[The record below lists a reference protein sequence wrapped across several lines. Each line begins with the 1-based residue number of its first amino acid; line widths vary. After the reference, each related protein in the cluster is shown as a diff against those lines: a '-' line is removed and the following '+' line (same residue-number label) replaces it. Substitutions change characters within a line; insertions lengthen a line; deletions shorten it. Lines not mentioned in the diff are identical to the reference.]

1 MLRVC
6 DLRLHPDHDEQDLI
20 GAVAAKLDM
29 PVRDVLGV
37 RIRRQSIDARKRN
50 QVWLIYAADVE
61 IRGESRFRDREG
73 KAFDAADETYRYVPP
88 GDRRLTH
95 RPVVVG
101 TGPCGL
107 FAGLILAEM
116 GYGPLL
122 LERGKPVADR
132 VKDVER
138 FWTTGSLDSESSV
151 QFGEGG
157 AGTFSDGKL
166 TTLIRD
172 IRCRKVLEEFV
183 GAGAPPEILVRQKPH
198 IGTDYLRRVIPNLR
212 RRIETLGGEFRF
224 GSRMSDVR
232 VRDGR
237 ITGVVV
243 NGDEFL
249 PAEAL
254 ILAIGHSARDTF
266 RTLAEGGIPVAPKP
280 FALGVRIEHPQRLV
294 DDSQYGLFAGHPRL
308 GPAAYKMVFHGSEGR
323 SAYTFCMCPGGEV
336 IAAASEEGGVVT
348 NGMSRFDRSRENGNS
363 ALLVESR
370 PEDFGSA
377 DPLAGVEFQ
386 RIWERRAFE
395 LGGRT
400 FRAPAQRVGDVL
412 AGRGS
417 DRFGAVLP
425 SYRPGVVAADL
436 SLCLPGFVPPILR
449 EAILHFDRR
458 LRGFAL
464 PDAVLIGVET
474 RSSSPVRILRDA
486 SFQSV
491 VRGLYPAGE
500 GAGYSGGIVSSAVD
514 GIRAAEA
521 IAREYRLP

>member
-1 MLRVC
+1 V
-6 DLRLHPDHDEQDLI
+6 
-20 GAVAAKLDM
+20 
-29 PVRDVLGV
+29 
-37 RIRRQSIDARKRN
+37 
-50 QVWLIYAADVE
+50 
-61 IRGESRFRDREG
+61 REG
-73 KAFDAADETYRYVPP
+73 
-88 GDRRLTH
+88 
-95 RPVVVG
+95 
-101 TGPCGL
+101 
-107 FAGLILAEM
+107 
-116 GYGPLL
+116 
-122 LERGKPVADR
+122 
-132 VKDVER
+132 
-138 FWTTGSLDSESSV
+138 
-151 QFGEGG
+151 
-157 AGTFSDGKL
+157 
-166 TTLIRD
+166 
-172 IRCRKVLEEFV
+172 
-183 GAGAPPEILVRQKPH
+183 
-198 IGTDYLRRVIPNLR
+198 
-212 RRIETLGGEFRF
+212 RIA
-224 GSRMSDVR
+224 
-232 VRDGR
+232 
-237 ITGVVV
+237 GVVV

-249 PAEAL
+249 PAEAV
-254 ILAIGHSARDTF
+254 ILAVGHSARDTF

-400 FRAPAQRVGDVL
+400 FRAPAQRVGDFL

-521 IAREYRLP
+521 IAREHRPL